1 MPSFIFIR
9 YLNVKGVRGV
19 KAPLNSVET
28 FEYLK
33 EVFKGVFKG
42 YKYPMKKTKRFG
54 RVLTP
59 LTPLTLLVFIK
70 ISVCKR

>member
-1 MPSFIFIR
+1 
-9 YLNVKGVRGV
+9 LNVKGVKGV
-19 KAPLNSVET
+19 KAPLISVKS

-42 YKYPMKKTKRFG
+42 YKYPMKKTKRFE

-59 LTPLTLLVFIK
+59 LTVLTLSVFIK
-70 ISVCKR
+70 IGA